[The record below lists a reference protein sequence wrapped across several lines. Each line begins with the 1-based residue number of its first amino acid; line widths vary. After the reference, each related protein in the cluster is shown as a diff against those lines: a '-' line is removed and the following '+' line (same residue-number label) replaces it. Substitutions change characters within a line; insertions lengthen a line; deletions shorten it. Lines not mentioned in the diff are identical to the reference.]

1 MNRKN
6 LPLVLMLLAGA
17 IMCIITFVNDYA
29 MVERLGILLGV
40 LVLFYLLGSILVWTL
55 NYFDMQNEQ
64 KRKEEGEVIEK
75 EAEEAAEGRRRRLKA
90 GKNPAKLQTR
100 RNHKIDERS
109 GMFHG

>member
-6 LPLVLMLLAGA
+6 LPMVLMLLAGA
-17 IMCIITFVNDYA
+17 ITCIITFIRAYA

-55 NYFDMQNEQ
+55 NYFDMQNEK

-75 EAEEAAEGRRRRLKA
+75 EAEETAEGREETAEDREE
-90 GKNPAKLQTR
+90 
-100 RNHKIDERS
+100 DEERS
-109 GMFHG
+109 

>member
-17 IMCIITFVNDYA
+17 ITCIITFTNDYA

-40 LVLFYLLGSILVWTL
+40 LLLFYLLGSILVWTL
-55 NYFDMQNEQ
+55 NFFDQQNEK

-75 EAEEAAEGRRRRLKA
+75 EAEETEEGRTEQED
-90 GKNPAKLQTR
+90 G
-100 RNHKIDERS
+100 EVS
-109 GMFHG
+109 EEEE

>member
-6 LPLVLMLLAGA
+6 LPIVLMLLAGA
-17 IMCIITFVNDYA
+17 ITCIITFVNDYA

-40 LVLFYLLGSILVWTL
+40 LILFYLLGSILTWTL

-75 EAEEAAEGRRRRLKA
+75 EADEAGEGRETQEA
-90 GKNPAKLQTR
+90 EE
-100 RNHKIDERS
+100 DEVS
-109 GMFHG
+109 DDEES

>member
-6 LPLVLMLLAGA
+6 LPMVLMLLAGA
-17 IMCIITFVNDYA
+17 ITCIITFVNDYA

-40 LVLFYLLGSILVWTL
+40 LILFYLLGSILTWTL

-75 EAEEAAEGRRRRLKA
+75 EADEAGEGRETQEA
-90 GKNPAKLQTR
+90 EE
-100 RNHKIDERS
+100 DEAS
-109 GMFHG
+109 DGEES

>member
-17 IMCIITFVNDYA
+17 ITCIITFISDYA

-55 NYFDMQNEQ
+55 NYFEMQNEQ

-75 EAEEAAEGRRRRLKA
+75 EAAEADEGREETAEERGA
-90 GKNPAKLQTR
+90 GEAS
-100 RNHKIDERS
+100 DEEE
-109 GMFHG
+109 

>member
-17 IMCIITFVNDYA
+17 ITCIITFTNEYA

-40 LVLFYLLGSILVWTL
+40 LLLFYLLGSILVWTL
-55 NYFDMQNEQ
+55 NYFEMQNEK

-75 EAEEAAEGRRRRLKA
+75 EAEETEESRMEQEDG
-90 GKNPAKLQTR
+90 GVS
-100 RNHKIDERS
+100 DEEE
-109 GMFHG
+109 

>member
-17 IMCIITFVNDYA
+17 ITCIITFVNDYA

-75 EAEEAAEGRRRRLKA
+75 EAEEADEDREETAEGREES
-90 GKNPAKLQTR
+90 GETS
-100 RNHKIDERS
+100 DEEES
-109 GMFHG
+109 